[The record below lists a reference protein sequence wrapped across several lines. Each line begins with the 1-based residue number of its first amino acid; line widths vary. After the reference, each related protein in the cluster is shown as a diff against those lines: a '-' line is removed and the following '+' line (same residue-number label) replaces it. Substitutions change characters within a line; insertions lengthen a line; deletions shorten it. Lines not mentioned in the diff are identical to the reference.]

1 MAEKP
6 DEAAIRW
13 HIREAQTIIE
23 GEDQLPRYV
32 ARLELA
38 ECAEIL
44 SASPIGLPS
53 LAAKR
58 DECRVEKDEKR
69 GFEEVIRVWTLHV
82 LSGLEGG

>member
-1 MAEKP
+1 MADKP
-6 DEAAIRW
+6 DEGAIRQ
-13 HIREAQTIIE
+13 HICEAQTIIE

-44 SASPIGLPS
+44 AASLIKLPS

-58 DECRVEKDEKR
+58 DECRVGKDEKR
-69 GFEEVIRVWTLHV
+69 SFEQVIRVWTLHV